1 LDARSSGPSLL
12 YLRVMVQVIP
22 LAPALGAE
30 IRGVD
35 ASRPLDDATFAGIR
49 DAWHQHLVIVLR
61 GQDLDEEAQVRFA
74 ERFGALSPIH
84 TDHHSPTNK
93 AVMYIGNR
101 KKDGRMVGALP
112 LGEMQFHSDQC
123 YKERPAAGTMLYG
136 IEIPAEGG
144 NTLFANA
151 YKAYEAL
158 PALVRQRIEGRKAV
172 HVYDY
177 GGGVLDR
184 RNMVEP
190 EAGVSFAHPVARTH
204 PATGRKALYVN
215 RLMTH
220 HIEGLLREES
230 EELLALM
237 FETLERPEFIYEHR
251 WRVGDLVL
259 WDNRCTLHARRD
271 FDPAESRW
279 LRRVTIQG
287 ERPR

>member
-1 LDARSSGPSLL
+1 MIE
-12 YLRVMVQVIP
+12 VVP
-22 LAPALGAE
+22 LSPALGAE

-35 ASRPLDDATFAGIR
+35 VSRPLSNAEFEKVLG
-49 DAWHQHLVIVLR
+49 AWHRHLVILLR
-61 GQDLDEEAQVRFA
+61 GQELDEDQQVAFAQ
-74 ERFGALSPIH
+74 RFGELSPIH
-84 TDHHSPTNK
+84 TDHHSTKNK

-101 KKDGRMVGALP
+101 KTDGKMLGALP

-123 YKERPAAGTMLYG
+123 YTERPAMGTMLYS

-158 PALVRQRIEGRKAV
+158 PAEVRKTLEGRKAIQ
-172 HVYDY
+172 VYDY

-190 EAGVSFAHPVARTH
+190 EKGMSFAHPVARTH
-204 PATGRKALYVN
+204 PATGRQALYVN

-220 HIEGLLREES
+220 SIEGLPHDES
-230 EELLALM
+230 ERLLALM
-237 FETLERPEFIYEHR
+237 FDTLERPEFIYEHR
-251 WRVGDLVL
+251 WRVGDLLL

-271 FDPAESRW
+271 FDPAENRW
-279 LRRVTIQG
+279 MRRVTIRG
-287 ERPR
+287 DRPR

>member
-1 LDARSSGPSLL
+1 MEIVRLSG
-12 YLRVMVQVIP
+12 
-22 LAPALGAE
+22 ALGAE

-35 ASRPLDDATFAGIR
+35 ASRPIDEASFAPIL
-49 DAWHQHLVIVLR
+49 DAWHRYQVILLREQH
-61 GQDLDEEAQVRFA
+61 LDEEAQVRFA
-74 ERFGALSPIH
+74 ERFGPLSPIH

-101 KKDGRMVGALP
+101 KKDGKIVGALP

-123 YKERPAAGTMLYG
+123 YKERPAMGTMLYA

-151 YKAYEAL
+151 YQAYEAL
-158 PALVRQRIEGRKAV
+158 PAEVKTRVADRRAV

-177 GGGVLDR
+177 DGGVLDR
-184 RNMVEP
+184 KHMVEP
-190 EAGVSFAHPVARTH
+190 QAGLSYAHPVARTH
-204 PATGRKALYVN
+204 PATGRQALYVN

-220 HIEGLLREES
+220 HIEGMAREES
-230 EELLALM
+230 ERLLGTM
-237 FETLERPEFIYEHR
+237 FATIERPEFIYEHR
-251 WRVGDLVL
+251 WRVGDLLL

-271 FDPAESRW
+271 FDPTASRW

-287 ERPR
+287 ERPA

>member
-1 LDARSSGPSLL
+1 ME
-12 YLRVMVQVIP
+12 VVP
-22 LAPALGAE
+22 LSTALGAE

-35 ASRPLDDATFAGIR
+35 VSKPLADALFR
-49 DAWHQHLVIVLR
+49 KVLDAWHEHLVIVLR
-61 GQDLDEEAQVRFA
+61 GQALDEDAQVRFA
-74 ERFGALSPIH
+74 ERFGELSPIH
-84 TDHHSPTNK
+84 TDHHSATNK

-101 KKDGRMVGALP
+101 KQGGKIVGALP

-123 YKERPAAGTMLYG
+123 YTERPAMGTMLYG
-136 IEIPAEGG
+136 IEIPAQGG

-158 PALVRQRIEGRKAV
+158 SADLRQRIEGRKAV
-172 HVYDY
+172 QVYDY
-177 GGGVLDR
+177 GGGVTDR
-184 RNMVEP
+184 KNMVAPAE
-190 EAGVSFAHPVARTH
+190 GMSYAHPVARTH

-220 HIEGLLREES
+220 HIEGLSLDES
-230 EELLALM
+230 ERLLGLM
-237 FETLERPEFIYEHR
+237 FATIERPEFIYEHR

-271 FDPAESRW
+271 FDPNERRW
-279 LRRVTIQG
+279 LRRVTIRG

>member
-1 LDARSSGPSLL
+1 MAIEI
-12 YLRVMVQVIP
+12 VP
-22 LAPALGAE
+22 LSPALGAE

-35 ASRPLDDATFAGIR
+35 LSRPLDEATFAAIQN
-49 DAWHQHLVIVLR
+49 AWHQHLVIVLR
-61 GQDLDEEAQVRFA
+61 GQRLDEDEQVRFA

-84 TDHHSPTNK
+84 TSHHSETNR

-101 KKDGRMVGALP
+101 KKDGKIVGALP

-123 YKERPAAGTMLYG
+123 YRERPAMGTMLYS

-158 PALVRQRIEGRKAV
+158 PADVRQRVADRKAV
-172 HVYDY
+172 QVYDY
-177 GGGVLDR
+177 DGGVLDR
-184 RNMVEP
+184 AKMVAP
-190 EAGVSFAHPVARTH
+190 EEGMSYAHPLARTH

-220 HIEGLLREES
+220 HIEGLPREES
-230 EELLALM
+230 DRLLDIM
-237 FETLERPEFIYEHR
+237 FQTIERPEFIYEHR
-251 WRVGDLVL
+251 WRVGDVLL

-271 FDPAESRW
+271 FDPAENRW
-279 LRRVTIQG
+279 MRRVTIQG
-287 ERPR
+287 DLPR

>member
-1 LDARSSGPSLL
+1 MEAVAGIE
-12 YLRVMVQVIP
+12 VVP
-22 LAPALGAE
+22 LSPALGAE

-35 ASRPLDDATFAGIR
+35 ASRSLPQGIFEKILA
-49 DAWHQHLVIVLR
+49 AWHQHLVIVLR
-61 GQDLDEEAQVRFA
+61 GQDLDEAAQVRFA
-74 ERFGALSPIH
+74 ERFGDLSPIH

-101 KKDGRMVGALP
+101 KQDGKIVGALP

-123 YKERPAAGTMLYG
+123 YKERPAMATMLYS

-158 PALVRQRIEGRKAV
+158 PDEAKKKILGRKAV

-177 GGGVLDR
+177 DGGVLER
-184 RNMVEP
+184 SKMVAP
-190 EAGVSFAHPVARTH
+190 EAGVSYAHPVVRTH
-204 PATGRKALYVN
+204 PATGRPALYVN

-220 HIEGLLREES
+220 HIEGLPTGES
-230 EELLALM
+230 ERLLALM
-237 FETLERPEFIYEHR
+237 FDTIERPDFIYEHR
-251 WRVGDLVL
+251 WRVGDLLL

-271 FDPAESRW
+271 FNPEENRW
-279 LRRVTIQG
+279 MRRVTIRG
-287 ERPR
+287 DRPR

>member
-1 LDARSSGPSLL
+1 
-12 YLRVMVQVIP
+12 MEVIP
-22 LAPALGAE
+22 LSSALGAE
-30 IRGVD
+30 IRGVN
-35 ASRPLDDATFAGIR
+35 AARPIDEATFARIR
-49 DAWHQHLVIVLR
+49 DAWHQHLVILLR
-61 GQDLDEEAQVRFA
+61 GQDLDEDQQVRFA
-74 ERFGALSPIH
+74 ERFGPLSPIH

-101 KKDGRMVGALP
+101 KKDGKLVGALP

-123 YKERPAAGTMLYG
+123 YKERPAMGTMLYA

-151 YKAYEAL
+151 YKAYDAL
-158 PALVRQRIEGRKAV
+158 PVEVKERVTGRKAV
-172 HVYDY
+172 QVYDY

-184 RNMVEP
+184 KHMVEP
-190 EAGVSFAHPVARTH
+190 QEGLSYAHPVARMH

-220 HIEGLLREES
+220 SIEGLPREES
-230 EELLALM
+230 ERLLGIM
-237 FETLERPEFIYEHR
+237 FATIERPEFIYEHR
-251 WRVGDLVL
+251 WRVGDLLL

-271 FDPAESRW
+271 FDPSASRW

-287 ERPR
+287 ERPS

>member
-1 LDARSSGPSLL
+1 MELVPLSS
-12 YLRVMVQVIP
+12 
-22 LAPALGAE
+22 ALGVE

-35 ASRPLDDATFAGIR
+35 ASRPISSEDFARIEN
-49 DAWHQHLVIVLR
+49 AWHANLVILLR

-74 ERFGALSPIH
+74 ERFGPLSPIH
-84 TDHHSPTNK
+84 TNHHSEKNK

-101 KKDGRMVGALP
+101 KKDGKIVGALP

-123 YKERPAAGTMLYG
+123 YTERPAMGTMLYA
-136 IEIPAEGG
+136 IEIPQDGG

-151 YKAYEAL
+151 YRAYEAL
-158 PALVRQRIEGRKAV
+158 PAEVRRRIDGRKAV
-172 HVYDY
+172 QVYDY

-184 RNMVEP
+184 KHMVEP
-190 EAGVSFAHPVARTH
+190 QAGLSYAHPVARTH
-204 PATGRKALYVN
+204 PATGKKALYVN

-220 HIEGLLREES
+220 HIEGLPREES

-237 FETLERPEFIYEHR
+237 FDTIERPDFIYEHR
-251 WRVGDLVL
+251 WRVGDLLL

-271 FDPAESRW
+271 FDPNASRW

-287 ERPR
+287 ERPA

>member
-1 LDARSSGPSLL
+1 MEIVQLSS
-12 YLRVMVQVIP
+12 
-22 LAPALGAE
+22 ALGAE

-35 ASRPLDDATFAGIR
+35 VSRTLDEATFARIR
-49 DAWHQHLVIVLR
+49 DAWHEHLVIVLR

-74 ERFGALSPIH
+74 ERFGPLSPIH
-84 TDHHSPTNK
+84 TEHHSPTNK

-101 KKDGRMVGALP
+101 KKDGRLVGALP

-123 YKERPAAGTMLYG
+123 YKERPAMGTMLYA

-151 YKAYEAL
+151 YKAYEVL
-158 PALVRQRIEGRKAV
+158 PAEVKRRIDGRKAV
-172 HVYDY
+172 QVYDY

-184 RNMVEP
+184 KHMVKP
-190 EAGVSFAHPVARTH
+190 EEGVSFVHPVARTH
-204 PATGRKALYVN
+204 PATRRKALYVN

-220 HIEGLLREES
+220 HIEGLPHEES
-230 EELLALM
+230 ERLLALM
-237 FETLERPEFIYEHR
+237 FETIERPEFVYEHR

-271 FDPAESRW
+271 FNPEENRW

-287 ERPR
+287 DRPI

>member
-1 LDARSSGPSLL
+1 MSVTQTKLE
-12 YLRVMVQVIP
+12 VVP
-22 LAPALGAE
+22 LSTALGAE

-35 ASRPLDDATFAGIR
+35 ASRPISDAQFERILR
-49 DAWHQHLVIVLR
+49 AWHQHLVILLR
-61 GQDLDEEAQVRFA
+61 GQELDEEQQVAFAQ
-74 ERFGALSPIH
+74 RFGELSPIH
-84 TDHHSPTNK
+84 TNHHSATNK

-101 KKDGRMVGALP
+101 KKDGRIVGALP

-123 YKERPAAGTMLYG
+123 YTERPAMGTMLYS

-158 PALVRQRIEGRKAV
+158 PGEVRKKIDGRKAV
-172 HVYDY
+172 QVYDY

-184 RNMVEP
+184 ANMVAP
-190 EAGVSFAHPVARTH
+190 KDGMSYAHPVARTH

-220 HIEGLLREES
+220 HIEGLGRDES
-230 EELLALM
+230 EALLGVL
-237 FETLERPEFIYEHR
+237 FDTIERPEFIYEHR
-251 WRVGDLVL
+251 WRVGDLLL

-271 FDPAESRW
+271 FDPGENRW
-279 LRRVTIQG
+279 MRRVTIRG
-287 ERPR
+287 DRPR